1 MGGKGVDLFP
11 TGQRIVVPAL
21 ARIQKLRHN
30 LQLQVTS
37 LGRAPVATK
46 EFVASK
52 LEMEYEAPIPFEGN
66 KYHEAGVYS
75 YDQNK
80 TFDASKWVV

>member
-52 LEMEYEAPIPFEGN
+52 LEMVYEAPIPFEGN